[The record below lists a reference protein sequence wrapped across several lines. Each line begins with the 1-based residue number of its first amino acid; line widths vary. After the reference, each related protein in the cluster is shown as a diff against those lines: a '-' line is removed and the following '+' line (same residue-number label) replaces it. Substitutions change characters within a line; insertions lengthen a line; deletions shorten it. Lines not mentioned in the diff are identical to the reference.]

1 MSTKKYAVEFSKTV
15 WRIIEVEIEIEE
27 EDRPLVNDHE
37 FAAKWRHE
45 SLAEDKAIQ
54 VLMDEG
60 VFGDGW
66 EADSVW
72 EVEAPVKDSPHTLTP
87 QVVDLLHRQ
96 SRYLNLTQEE
106 RDAIA
111 LRLDA
116 LNTEGEPE

>member
-1 MSTKKYAVEFSKTV
+1 MNTRKYAVEFSKTV
-15 WRIIEVEIEIEE
+15 WRVIEVEIEIEE

-60 VFGDGW
+60 AFGDGW

-72 EVEAPVKDSPHTLTP
+72 EVEAPD
-87 QVVDLLHRQ
+87 
-96 SRYLNLTQEE
+96 LTQKE

-111 LRLDA
+111 LRIAA
-116 LNTEGEPE
+116 LNTEGELK

>member
-27 EDRPLVNDHE
+27 EDRPFVN
-37 FAAKWRHE
+37 E

-60 VFGDGW
+60 AFRDGW

-87 QVVDLLHRQ
+87 QVVDLLYRQ
-96 SRYLNLTQEE
+96 SQYLKQED
-106 RDAIA
+106 RDAIN
-111 LRLDA
+111 LRLATLHITNED
-116 LNTEGEPE
+116 LLKED

>member
-1 MSTKKYAVEFSKTV
+1 MNTKKYAVEFSKTV

-27 EDRPLVNDHE
+27 EDRPFVN
-37 FAAKWRHE
+37 E

-87 QVVDLLHRQ
+87 RVVDLLHRQ
-96 SRYLNLTQEE
+96 SQYLKQED

>member
-27 EDRPLVNDHE
+27 EDRPFVN
-37 FAAKWRHE
+37 E

-96 SRYLNLTQEE
+96 SQYLNLTQEE

-111 LRLDA
+111 LRLAA
-116 LNTEGEPE
+116 LNTEGELR

>member
-1 MSTKKYAVEFSKTV
+1 MNTKKYAVEFSKTV

-27 EDRPLVNDHE
+27 EDRPFVN
-37 FAAKWRHE
+37 E

-87 QVVDLLHRQ
+87 RVVDLLHRQ
-96 SRYLNLTQEE
+96 SQYLNLTQEE

-111 LRLDA
+111 LRIAA